1 MSQQKRHRRTYRD
14 PTRAEWRLIRGAE
27 ALDNIFDN
35 DKMAELLDR
44 ARRRIVTIFYRAT
57 EWRRGRY
64 RRTDNYIVGVDERQ
78 KCLARYILKELLT
91 DFVFTDELPAGA
103 EELAPLH
110 VDSIISNLHYRLVLA
125 QIDQMVRDADIW
137 YDGAFGIWQTS
148 QRCHDEMLA
157 DKKRAKRASKF
168 DKRQW
173 HGRPRRQ
180 ARRRGTREGDSIGY
194 SSRAR

>member
-103 EELAPLH
+103 EELAPP
-110 VDSIISNLHYRLVLA
+110 
-125 QIDQMVRDADIW
+125 
-137 YDGAFGIWQTS
+137 
-148 QRCHDEMLA
+148 
-157 DKKRAKRASKF
+157 
-168 DKRQW
+168 
-173 HGRPRRQ
+173 PRRQ
-180 ARRRGTREGDSIGY
+180 YHQQSALPACVGAD
-194 SSRAR
+194 